1 MGFRE
6 VEVQSLNMIR
16 DKPNCLCSK
25 FPPCQNQLA
34 HHTALVDR
42 KHRGIPPSHPIPSQS
57 RVTGR
62 DHLLPTRSVVGQHNL
77 SQLIVSCWKANNV
90 PALNPF
96 RCRATRR
103 MQAASMVRPITLQQE
118 PLCRFVPPLNQL
130 HSTLFLATT
139 HLCPGLTSAPRR
151 ASSDGKTI
159 TGCVRRPPNAEKLRI
174 TQVTRSPESDRAVN
188 PRRSALELE

>member
-1 MGFRE
+1 MGFR
-6 VEVQSLNMIR
+6 EVQSLNMIR

-57 RVTGR
+57 RVTEVTGR

-139 HLCPGLTSAPRR
+139 TSAPDSPAPQGGPRQM
-151 ASSDGKTI
+151 
-159 TGCVRRPPNAEKLRI
+159 VKLLLVVFEGP
-174 TQVTRSPESDRAVN
+174 QMQKNSESRK
-188 PRRSALELE
+188 